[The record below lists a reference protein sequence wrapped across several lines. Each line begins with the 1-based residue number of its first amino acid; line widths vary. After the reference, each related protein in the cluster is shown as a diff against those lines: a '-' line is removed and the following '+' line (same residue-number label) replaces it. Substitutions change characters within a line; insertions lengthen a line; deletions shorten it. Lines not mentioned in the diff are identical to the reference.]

1 MRAAGAVVALV
12 VMPAAQAVQ
21 AAPAAHAGH
30 APGMKSD
37 DPREATFAAA
47 VDEKRLL
54 QTVRDLVACGPR
66 MGGTPSG
73 EKAAKYHAER
83 FRAAGLV
90 PVTVKDPELR
100 AFQPLEVSAVAEID
114 GEAVELK
121 DGALALHTAGIEK
134 TTLPLLAAEP
144 AEDAAHEPFALL
156 VDEGHWGQA
165 AKVAH
170 PRQPRVL
177 LVSCACRLESSTPV
191 LHQPSTFAG
200 TLLTISAREAK
211 AIRAKLAADAHATLT
226 IEARVFDGPGAPL
239 TVYADL
245 PAKAKAATGA
255 ATAATASAPIL
266 LFCAHGDSD
275 SGGPGADDNG
285 SGDAVV
291 QELAADF
298 AKLAKEKGLELPFTL
313 RFLVWGSEIHS
324 SGAYVARATTD
335 GSLAR
340 HVAVINFDEA
350 GTGAERDCIYF
361 EPDNVALTQPL
372 VRVGLEMAGDYVDR
386 KGFWTEYV
394 SNAALGG
401 TDAYLFEPGYQH
413 GGAKGD
419 VPAITIFTAAW
430 GKTDTAPLTPG
441 FKSPHWKGG
450 DPIEVDYSRVYH
462 ETGDR
467 PENTT
472 ELEPWDMVWVTKAA
486 GLLTLRL
493 ANSPETIAR
502 LLAR

>member
-1 MRAAGAVVALV
+1 MTSFRAAGAAFALLLAPALPSV
-12 VMPAAQAVQ
+12 PTVPAARAS
-21 AAPAAHAGH
+21 G
-30 APGMKSD
+30 D
-37 DPREATFAAA
+37 DPLESAFAAK

-54 QTVRDLVACGPR
+54 QTVRELVACGPR

-73 EKAAKYHAER
+73 ERAAKYHADR
-83 FRAAGLV
+83 LRAAGYE
-90 PVTVKDPELR
+90 PVTIKDPELR
-100 AFQPLEVSAVAEID
+100 AFQPLAVRAVAEID

-121 DGALALHTAGIEK
+121 DGTLALHTAGIEK
-134 TTLPLLAAEP
+134 TTLPLLTAEP
-144 AEDAAHEPFALL
+144 TAAGANEPYALL
-156 VDEGHWGQA
+156 VDEERWSQA
-165 AKVAH
+165 ARAERSH
-170 PRQPRVL
+170 PPRVV
-177 LVSCACRLESSTPV
+177 LVSCNCRLDSSTPV
-191 LHQPSTFAG
+191 LHQPAGCAG
-200 TLLTISAREAK
+200 TLLTISARESK
-211 AIRAKLAADAHATLT
+211 ALRERMADDAHATLS
-226 IEARVFDGPGAPL
+226 IEAKVFDQRGSPQ

-245 PAKAKAATGA
+245 PGRAKGGGDAKAGDAP
-255 ATAATASAPIL
+255 PIL

-298 AKLAKEKGLELPFTL
+298 AALAKEKPLELPFTL

-324 SGAYVARATTD
+324 SGAYVARAAKD

-350 GTGAERDCIYF
+350 GTGAERDCVYF
-361 EPDNVALTQPL
+361 EPDNLPLTQPL
-372 VRVGLEMAGDYVDR
+372 VRLGLEMAGDYVNR
-386 KGFWTEYV
+386 KGFWSEYV

-401 TDAYLFEPGYQH
+401 TDAYLFEPGFQQ

-472 ELEPWDMVWVTKAA
+472 ELEPWNMVWVTKAA

-493 ANSPETIAR
+493 ARSPETIAR